1 MCEAPL
7 VFEPEMLVVR
17 IVLVIGLLVRSGHGL
32 DDGGRVMPH
41 QRLKELVTP
50 PDTYLIMP
58 VDVIPFGLCLRRED
72 NAGQSQKDYE
82 TYRSHS

>member
-1 MCEAPL
+1 MCESPL

-17 IVLVIGLLVRSGHGL
+17 IVLVLGLLVRSGHGL

-41 QRLKELVTP
+41 QRLN
-50 PDTYLIMP
+50 MP
-58 VDVIPFGLCLRRED
+58 VDVLPFGLCLRRED
-72 NAGQSQKDYE
+72 NAGQSQKAYE

>member
-58 VDVIPFGLCLRRED
+58 VDVIPFGFCLRRKN
-72 NAGQSQKDYE
+72 NAGQNQKDYE
-82 TYRSHS
+82 TYGTHR